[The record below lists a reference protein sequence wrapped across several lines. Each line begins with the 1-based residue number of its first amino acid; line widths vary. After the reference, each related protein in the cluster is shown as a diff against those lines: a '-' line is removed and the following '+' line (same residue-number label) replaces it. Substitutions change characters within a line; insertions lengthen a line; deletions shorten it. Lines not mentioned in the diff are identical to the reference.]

1 MDENVFDETPETP
14 PASSLSASL
23 SMIWTVVSVGLV
35 MATLLTLFTPTS
47 LFSNRSLEAMF
58 RALQSNPESAYP
70 TPTPRPMPRVGIVAG
85 HAGNDA
91 GAVCPDGLTEAQ
103 VNLEIALRV
112 QQRLLAAGY
121 QVDLLNE
128 FDERL
133 AGYQAQVLVSIH
145 NDSCNYIND
154 EATGFKVAAAS
165 SSRFPEKAERLT
177 ACLVDRYAKAT
188 GLRYHPNTI
197 TRDMTEYHTF
207 SEINSET
214 TAAIIETGFLNLDR
228 RILTEEP
235 ERVAQ
240 GVTDGIL
247 CFLRNEPIGQN
258 GNAP

>member
-1 MDENVFDETPETP
+1 MDENAFDEIPETSTSASP
-14 PASSLSASL
+14 PTSLSI
-23 SMIWTVVSVGLV
+23 IWTVVSVGLI
-35 MATLLTLFTPTS
+35 MATLLTLFTPTG

-58 RALQSNPESAYP
+58 QAFQANPGAAYP

-85 HAGNDA
+85 HAGNDS

-165 SSRFPEKAERLT
+165 SSLFPEKAERLT

-235 ERVAQ
+235 DRVAQ
-240 GVTDGIL
+240 GVADGIL
-247 CFLRNEPIGQN
+247 CFLRNEPTGQN
-258 GNAP
+258 GNSP

>member
-1 MDENVFDETPETP
+1 
-14 PASSLSASL
+14 
-23 SMIWTVVSVGLV
+23 
-35 MATLLTLFTPTS
+35 
-47 LFSNRSLEAMF
+47 MF
-58 RALQSNPESAYP
+58 QAFQANPGAAYP

-85 HAGNDA
+85 HAGNDS

-112 QQRLLAAGY
+112 QQRLLAVGY

-165 SSRFPEKAERLT
+165 SSLFPEKAERLT

-207 SEINSET
+207 SEVAVDT
-214 TAAIIETGFLNLDR
+214 PTAIIEIG
-228 RILTEEP
+228 
-235 ERVAQ
+235 
-240 GVTDGIL
+240 
-247 CFLRNEPIGQN
+247 FLRNDRAFLTQQQDLIAQGIVN
-258 GNAP
+258 GIRCFLLPSSSTPASGS

>member
-1 MDENVFDETPETP
+1 MDENAFDETPETSP
-14 PASSLSASL
+14 PSPLPAPL
-23 SMIWTVVSVGLV
+23 SMIWTVVSVGLI

-58 RALQSNPESAYP
+58 RALQSNSALTYP

-85 HAGNDA
+85 HAGNDS

-112 QQRLLAAGY
+112 QQRLLALGY

-145 NDSCNYIND
+145 NDSCNFIND

-235 ERVAQ
+235 DRVAQ
-240 GVTDGIL
+240 GVADGIV
-247 CFLRNEPIGQN
+247 CFLRNEPIGQSE
-258 GNAP
+258 NAP